1 LKGLEFFMDVNFM
14 VVVKTMV
21 CAPLARARIFA
32 FALMLLAI
40 AVPCGAAGDLRGRV
54 INGTTRDAAG
64 GDEVILLSL
73 ANGKMTETT
82 RTQTDSTGSFTLP
95 IDDPDITHLVR
106 VIHQGVTYH
115 NAAKADAGSIAI
127 VVYDV
132 TPNPDGVNTI
142 MDVERLETVG
152 DQLEIKQLVTMRNQ
166 SNPPRT
172 LMAGRTFEVQLPP
185 QSQVQY
191 GLVQVGEEQPL
202 KQRPISGNH
211 RGQYYF
217 TFPMRPGDT
226 RFAIVY
232 RVPYKGGAT
241 IQPTVRNPHERF
253 VVMLPKSMKFEPM
266 DPGIFKPLAG
276 TTPDNVQGTDPVAL
290 GQTVSFR
297 ISGTG
302 TLAELQEKRQINNES
317 MSSTEGA
324 SRPRPGGG
332 LGAPIGSPDP
342 LYQYRWLILA
352 SMTSVLIAWGAI
364 TSIKPSL
371 SRALIRRSA
380 LQAMP
385 AAQTAKLAHGQT
397 DVQKGRRQS
406 QIPYHVSMP
415 TPRSRRKR

>member
-1 LKGLEFFMDVNFM
+1 MDVNCM

-21 CAPLARARIFA
+21 CVPLACTRILA
-32 FALMLLAI
+32 FALMLLTI
-40 AVPCGAAGDLRGRV
+40 AVPCGAAGDLKGRV
-54 INGTTRDAAG
+54 INGTTRNAAG
-64 GDEVILLSL
+64 GDEVIILSL

-82 RTQTDSTGSFTLP
+82 RTKTDSKGSFILP
-95 IDDPDITHLVR
+95 IDDPVATHLVR

-115 NAAKADAGSIAI
+115 HAAEADAASTAV

-132 TPNPDGVNTI
+132 TPNPDGVNTV

-166 SNPPRT
+166 SKPPRT
-172 LMAGRTFEVQLPP
+172 LMADRTFEIQLPP

-202 KQRPISGNH
+202 KQRPIAGNH
-211 RGQYYF
+211 QGQYYF
-217 TFPMRPGDT
+217 AFPIRPGDT

-232 RVPYKGGAT
+232 RVPYKEEAT
-241 IQPTVRNPHERF
+241 IQPTIRNPHQRF

-266 DPGIFKPLAG
+266 DPRIFKPLAG

-290 GQTVSFR
+290 AQTVAFR

-302 TLAELQEKRQINNES
+302 TLAELQEKRQGIDENMSGTES
-317 MSSTEGA
+317 A
-324 SRPRPGGG
+324 SKPRPGGG

-364 TSIKPSL
+364 TSIKPSP
-371 SRALIRRSA
+371 SRALIRQSA

-397 DVQKGRRQS
+397 DVPKGRRQS